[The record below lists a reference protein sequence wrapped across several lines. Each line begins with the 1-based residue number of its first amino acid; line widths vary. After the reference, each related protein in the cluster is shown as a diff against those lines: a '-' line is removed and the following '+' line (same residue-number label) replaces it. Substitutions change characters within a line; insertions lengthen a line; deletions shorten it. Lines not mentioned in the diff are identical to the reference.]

1 MLLTSSI
8 RPVLDQLHPDGRYC
22 IGQDSGIY
30 WRLAEP
36 LVTGAEAPD
45 WFYAPNVFPLLDGQ
59 YRRSSVMWQEILAP
73 LIVMEFVLDGDLEAW
88 VQLLF

>member
-1 MLLTSSI
+1 MVCFSMCMLLTSSI
-8 RPVLDQLHPDGRYC
+8 RPVLDQLHPGGRYC

-45 WFYAPNVFPLLDGQ
+45 
-59 YRRSSVMWQEILAP
+59 
-73 LIVMEFVLDGDLEAW
+73 
-88 VQLLF
+88 